1 MAEAT
6 KTYHLIGR
14 LTISYA
20 SSVRQAVKTKWKEM
34 GPDLSNT
41 IQWSSPIKSRL
52 TWTSIGCGCG
62 TKPRSSLVLKGHQR

>member
-34 GPDLSNT
+34 GPDLST
-41 IQWSSPIKSRL
+41 IQWSSPIK
-52 TWTSIGCGCG
+52 
-62 TKPRSSLVLKGHQR
+62 